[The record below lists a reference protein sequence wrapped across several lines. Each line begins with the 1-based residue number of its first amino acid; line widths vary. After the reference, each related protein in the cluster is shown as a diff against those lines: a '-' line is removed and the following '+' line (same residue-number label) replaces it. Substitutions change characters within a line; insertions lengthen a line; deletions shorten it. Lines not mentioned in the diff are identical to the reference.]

1 MARQAIRPASPTSS
15 PVPGSGTDWV
25 IGVPTISYTAVYEI
39 VGTPITQ
46 SVPEPGT
53 GLLVGLAGLIAWRA
67 TRPRTV
73 SGAPASLPG

>member
-1 MARQAIRPASPTSS
+1 VT
-15 PVPGSGTDWV
+15 TE
-25 IGVPTISYTAVYEI
+25 TFLNTAVYEI

-67 TRPRTV
+67 TRPRTG
-73 SGAPASLPG
+73 SAAPASLPG

>member
-1 MARQAIRPASPTSS
+1 VT
-15 PVPGSGTDWV
+15 TE
-25 IGVPTISYTAVYEI
+25 TFLNTAVYEI

-67 TRPRTV
+67 ARPRTG
-73 SGAPASLPG
+73 SGAPASLAG